1 MKIITFYVQAKEELS
16 KEVGELTAELFLKG
30 MSYEEAL
37 REAKSRLAGIEENV
51 NELEHGN

>member
-16 KEVGELTAELFLKG
+16 REIGELTAELFLRG

-37 REAKSRLAGIEENV
+37 REAKRRLADSEEK
-51 NELEHGN
+51 